1 MIIILSCKQDKH
13 QSSSAINNLMKFKIA
28 TVLSQILFLAT
39 VVAHSAER
47 NECAQLISRNTRKFI
62 KALSRVESSGPTRDG
77 HVKFERENDFDR
89 RRTRMRTKK
98 RLLGGR
104 GGVGGG
110 ATTKRRD
117 FGEAQQIVLI
127 NERGQST
134 KRFCMAVNQR
144 RRRFAVWG
152 SRREP

>member
-1 MIIILSCKQDKH
+1 MIIILSCKRDKH

-39 VVAHSAER
+39 VVAHSAEQ
-47 NECAQLISRNTRKFI
+47 NKCAQLISRNTRKFI

-89 RRTRMRTKK
+89 PRTRTRTKK

-110 ATTKRRD
+110 GLPRSDVTLAKHSK
-117 FGEAQQIVLI
+117 L
-127 NERGQST
+127 
-134 KRFCMAVNQR
+134 C
-144 RRRFAVWG
+144 
-152 SRREP
+152 